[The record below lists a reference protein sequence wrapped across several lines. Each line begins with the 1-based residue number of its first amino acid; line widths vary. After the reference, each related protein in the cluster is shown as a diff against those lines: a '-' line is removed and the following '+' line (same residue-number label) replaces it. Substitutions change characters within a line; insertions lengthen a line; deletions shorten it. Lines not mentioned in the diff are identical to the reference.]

1 MCKVGSVLFG
11 QLIVAVVL
19 ILGRSLP
26 RMNGKLMPGKRGPG
40 GDFGHQKIYVE
51 LE

>member
-1 MCKVGSVLFG
+1 MCKVGSVLLD
-11 QLIVAVVL
+11 QLIVAFVKPH
-19 ILGRSLP
+19 GRSLP
-26 RMNGKLMPGKRGPG
+26 RMIGKLMPGKHGSD